1 MSCDIDS
8 APDNATFTSCGQEKE
23 VYLWDVSAGHVIRKF
38 SGHYGRINVVLFAGF
53 SNPGTRHS
61 GSSVILS
68 GSFDSKVMV
77 WDVRSQGR
85 APIQTLQD
93 GRDSVTCLQSGEGG
107 GEVVVGSVDGTVRT
121 YDLRMGKKV
130 EDVIAGWSS
139 VSILTFVGDGQADMN
154 KATPL

>member
-1 MSCDIDS
+1 M
-8 APDNATFTSCGQEKE
+8 
-23 VYLWDVSAGHVIRKF
+23 
-38 SGHYGRINVVLFAGF
+38 
-53 SNPGTRHS
+53 
-61 GSSVILS
+61 
-68 GSFDSKVMV
+68 
-77 WDVRSQGR
+77 
-85 APIQTLQD
+85 
-93 GRDSVTCLQSGEGG
+93 TCLQSGEGG